1 MIHMKKMRLVTA
13 IMPVCSNLV
22 IAANLKVPRESQTVV
37 ILASHA
43 LAIVSLSAI
52 GLLMTVLTACS
63 PASQENKALDDFAAT
78 FRAANQAKSL
88 SQMLKLYATSGADEK
103 QLTALRGALRSEL
116 GLPIESIQF
125 HKYTYDTDAQIDY
138 TYEGITYGPS
148 LPPKILMQVQYS
160 TDDRFMS
167 RFTLGQTDV
176 GSWRIICAKPTVPTM
191 NTKNP

>member
-13 IMPVCSNLV
+13 VMPVCSNLL
-22 IAANLKVPRESQTVV
+22 IAANLKVPRESQAVV

-43 LAIVSLSAI
+43 SAIVRLSVI
-52 GLLMTVLTACS
+52 GLLITVLTACS
-63 PASQENKALDDFAAT
+63 PTSQEDQALDDFATA
-78 FRAANQAKSL
+78 FRSANQAKNL
-88 SQMLKLYATSGADEK
+88 SQMLKLYATGGADEK

-125 HKYTYDTDAQIDY
+125 YKYTYDTNAQIDY
-138 TYEGITYGPS
+138 TYEGISYGPS
-148 LPPKILMQVQYS
+148 LPPKIFMQVQYS

-167 RFTLGQTDV
+167 RFTLGQTEV

>member
-13 IMPVCSNLV
+13 IMPVCSNIV
-22 IAANLKVPRESQTVV
+22 IAANLKVPPESQTVV

-43 LAIVSLSAI
+43 LAIVSLSLIA
-52 GLLMTVLTACS
+52 LLMTVLTACS
-63 PASQENKALDDFAAT
+63 PTSQENQALEDFATA

-88 SQMLKLYATSGADEK
+88 SQMLKLYATTGADEK

-125 HKYTYDTDAQIDY
+125 HKYTNNTDALIDY
-138 TYEGITYGPS
+138 TYEGISYGPS
-148 LPPKILMQVQYS
+148 LQPKISMQVQYS

-176 GSWRIICAKPTVPTM
+176 GSWRIICAKPTEPTM
-191 NTKNP
+191 NTKNL